1 MVVGT
6 TVVWLYC
13 DRRWTALGPILVTQV
28 LVTFLL
34 GHQFA
39 FLGLVE
45 SSSALLVVF
54 GEFALFTSGLTGAFC
69 LGVMQS
75 TRMLE
80 RRLAPSSHE

>member
-1 MVVGT
+1 MAKAEIST
-6 TVVWLYC
+6 FESILAPE
-13 DRRWTALGPILVTQV
+13 WTSAILLIIVLG
-28 LVTFLL
+28 FYDL

-54 GEFALFTSGLTGAFC
+54 GEFALVTFCLTVVFC
-69 LGVMQS
+69 LGAMWL

-80 RRLAPSSHE
+80 RLRTPS